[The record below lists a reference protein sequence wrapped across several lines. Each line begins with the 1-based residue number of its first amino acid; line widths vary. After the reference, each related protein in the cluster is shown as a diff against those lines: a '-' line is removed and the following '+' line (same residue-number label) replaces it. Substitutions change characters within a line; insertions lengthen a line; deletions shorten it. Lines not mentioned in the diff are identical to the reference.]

1 MNIQD
6 ITIRSAT
13 IQDAEALLKIYAPYV
28 EKTAVTFEY
37 TVPSVQEFSNRILH
51 TLNKY
56 PYLVAE
62 YEHEILGYT
71 YASSF
76 KERAAYDW
84 AAETTI
90 YIHEN
95 IKKMGAGRKLYETL
109 ETILSAQNISNLY
122 ACIAYP
128 FVEDEYLTKN
138 SVHFHQHLG
147 YRLVGEFRYCGY
159 KFHRWYH
166 MVWMEKHIGEH
177 LEKQPPIKTFDEV
190 RKLL

>member
-62 YEHEILGYT
+62 YEHEILV
-71 YASSF
+71 
-76 KERAAYDW
+76 
-84 AAETTI
+84 I
-90 YIHEN
+90 P
-95 IKKMGAGRKLYETL
+95 
-109 ETILSAQNISNLY
+109 
-122 ACIAYP
+122 P
-128 FVEDEYLTKN
+128 FI
-138 SVHFHQHLG
+138 
-147 YRLVGEFRYCGY
+147 
-159 KFHRWYH
+159 
-166 MVWMEKHIGEH
+166 MI
-177 LEKQPPIKTFDEV
+177 I
-190 RKLL
+190 

>member
-62 YEHEILGYT
+62 SITTPT
-71 YASSF
+71 YF
-76 KERAAYDW
+76 Y
-84 AAETTI
+84 
-90 YIHEN
+90 
-95 IKKMGAGRKLYETL
+95 
-109 ETILSAQNISNLY
+109 
-122 ACIAYP
+122 
-128 FVEDEYLTKN
+128 
-138 SVHFHQHLG
+138 
-147 YRLVGEFRYCGY
+147 
-159 KFHRWYH
+159 
-166 MVWMEKHIGEH
+166 
-177 LEKQPPIKTFDEV
+177 
-190 RKLL
+190 